1 MKQRF
6 FLFVSIFALLLGV
19 LVFSGTGS
27 QAVAQQ
33 RPPGGDSIPVQPP
46 SPPDDPG
53 NKESDVKVKCSSDK
67 YNLCGVQCIKCGVR
81 YYDSEFINGYATSYS
96 GKCGK
101 CNGLKFRPI
110 KTN

>member
-6 FLFVSIFALLLGV
+6 FLFLSVFALLVVV

-46 SPPDDPG
+46 SPDPG
-53 NKESDVKVKCSSDK
+53 DKEPDVKVVCS
-67 YNLCGVQCIKCGVR
+67 YNRINLCGVQCSKCGRR
-81 YYDSEFINGYATSYS
+81 YYDKDVINGYATSYN
-96 GKCGK
+96 GKCGT
-101 CNGLKFRPI
+101 CNGRIFRPVN
-110 KTN
+110 TNI